1 MESDHL
7 AIFISFVLFCV
18 VHLVHGTDCIWFS
31 VYLFVINLIKWK
43 SFPIEMIQ
51 VWQSLNKSW
60 VRGSRFL
67 WKSISA
73 ILFWCIGTKYTKIYI
88 LIKWN
93 WFFLPFQWVVRIMN
107 SMLCPFHVYMQI
119 PIYLTQFWNN
129 HQQSG
134 NINFWFLRNRCS
146 SEQLI
151 SYRFHQNSSIFRWRN
166 D

>member
-1 MESDHL
+1 MHIHDEITKKAERINMESDHL

-31 VYLFVINLIKWK
+31 VYLFVINCIKWK

-67 WKSISA
+67 WKPISA

-107 SMLCPFHVYMQI
+107 SMLCPFHFI
-119 PIYLTQFWNN
+119 CKFLSTW
-129 HQQSG
+129 H
-134 NINFWFLRNRCS
+134 NF
-146 SEQLI
+146 ETII
-151 SYRFHQNSSIFRWRN
+151 SNLGTSIFGF
-166 D
+166 